1 MWASLILAVAK
12 AIPAF
17 RDIYLKSIELYYLE
31 LDRKLENESL
41 KIKQE
46 REALIASLKLDG
58 LTAEN
63 RAVIR
68 KRLYELSKQ

>member
-1 MWASLILAVAK
+1 MWASLALAIVK
-12 AIPAF
+12 AIPAA
-17 RDIYLKSIELYYLE
+17 RDIFFKTVELYYAE
-31 LDRKLENESL
+31 LDRQLENESEKIL
-41 KIKQE
+41 KE

-68 KRLYELSKQ
+68 RRLYELSKN